1 MAYSGGS
8 ALQAE
13 ESGAVGGWLAAV
25 VIKTLYVMERRA
37 SSPGWTGETPVAPS
51 YDSLRS
57 ATLVTRDD
65 RRLDIPVAVQ
75 HVAQHIV
82 QTRKWSLAG
91 NVVGAAN
98 FLLGNQTEGP
108 AHRLRSVMESR
119 LKSNFQVFKR

>member
-1 MAYSGGS
+1 
-8 ALQAE
+8 
-13 ESGAVGGWLAAV
+13 
-25 VIKTLYVMERRA
+25 MERRA
-37 SSPGWTGETPVAPS
+37 SSPGPTGETPVAPH
-51 YDSLRS
+51 YDLP
-57 ATLVTRDD
+57 LVTRDD

-82 QTRKWSLAG
+82 QARKWRFAG

-119 LKSNFQVFKR
+119 LQCDFRVVQAIGV